1 MATAASSVQPQ
12 AADLTP
18 PAAIVQT
25 PDAPVKT
32 IDSTVLVQLGQDLT
46 RLFQQYAGDRL
57 LQEQKFI
64 RNLRQYLGIYD
75 PDIEK
80 ELAPNQSRAYPRLTR
95 VKCISMLARIMNMMF
110 PGNEKNWEIDA
121 TPSAEMSPA
130 DVAGAVQELMAANA
144 AAAPQGP
151 DGQPAPQ
158 PPAEALIDEAVQRLA
173 RKRARALEELI
184 DGQLQEIGGDQ
195 TLDYISLV
203 RQVVFSG
210 IRYGLGVLEGPY
222 VREETK
228 VLWAGTTE
236 GGFAPKT
243 NTIRKPMYEFL
254 PVWDYYP
261 DMSAKLLRNGE
272 GYFIRKVMG
281 RSDVRKLANRPDFFA
296 DQVKKYLKQNTQGNY
311 RPKTFETELRTLG
324 TKANV
329 NEMKQDPHGKYEV
342 IVWKGPISAAKL
354 MQLGVDIPADKQAD
368 DIEAEVWMLDS
379 TVIKA
384 DMNAWRKLGVDV
396 RTVHTFVFDE
406 DDTSPIGNGLPN
418 VLRDSQMSICSAVRM
433 ALDNASVVCGPNLEV
448 NVALLRAGQDTTS
461 VQAYKVWERDD
472 DGLTAQF
479 PAVREVQFNAH
490 LAELEQ
496 LVEMFMRFAD
506 METFVGPATGGDVDK
521 MPSEPMRTAAGAS
534 MMKGDAALPFKD
546 IIRNFDFFTQSV
558 ILSLVFFNRKFNP
571 QIVQESDYDVIAR
584 GATSLV
590 AKEVRGIQTDLL
602 AQTLTPEDRDWID
615 EEEFIYQRLAT
626 RDMTSILVS
635 KDEAMR
641 NRAQRSAA
649 AAAMG
654 DLNKQM
660 LMAEIRNELAQAF
673 KAISQGQK
681 NIASTDA
688 TNTNAA
694 LDILEAGAQHDQGAE
709 GGDKPPSGG
718 ALKVPV
724 HGGGMGAGANLPPL
738 R

>member
-1 MATAASSVQPQ
+1 
-12 AADLTP
+12 
-18 PAAIVQT
+18 
-25 PDAPVKT
+25 
-32 IDSTVLVQLGQDLT
+32 
-46 RLFQQYAGDRL
+46 
-57 LQEQKFI
+57 
-64 RNLRQYLGIYD
+64 
-75 PDIEK
+75 
-80 ELAPNQSRAYPRLTR
+80 LAPNQSRAYPRLTR

-110 PGNEKNWEIDA
+110 PGNEDNWELNA
-121 TPSAEMSPA
+121 SPSAEMSPV
-130 DVAGAVQELMAANA
+130 DVKAAVQELMAENP
-144 AAAPQGP
+144 PQQ
-151 DGQPAPQ
+151 GQPQQRPSAD
-158 PPAEALIDEAVQRLA
+158 LIDEAVQRLA
-173 RKRARALEELI
+173 RKRARALQLLI
-184 DGQLQEIGGDQ
+184 KDQLQEIGGDQ

-222 VREETK
+222 LREETK
-228 VLWAGTTE
+228 VLWAAAAG
-236 GGFAPKT
+236 GGFAPQT
-243 NTIRKPMYEFL
+243 RTIRKPLYEFL

-261 DMSAKLLRNGE
+261 DMGAKTLGTGE

-281 RSDVRKLANRPDFFA
+281 RSDVRKLANRSDFFA

-342 IVWKGPISAAKL
+342 IIWKGPVSAAKL
-354 MQLGVDIPADKQAD
+354 MQLGVDIPQDKQAD
-368 DIEAEVWMLDS
+368 DIEAEVWMMDS

-384 DMNAWRKLGVDV
+384 DMNAWRKMGVDV
-396 RTVHTFVFDE
+396 KTVHTFVFDE

-448 NVALLRAGQDTTS
+448 NVALLRAGQDLTS
-461 VQAYKVWERDD
+461 VHAYKVWERDD

-490 LAELEQ
+490 LTELEQ
-496 LVEMFMRFAD
+496 LVEMFMKFAD

-571 QIVQESDYDVIAR
+571 QIVKEGDYDVIAR

-615 EEEFIYQRLAT
+615 EEEFIRQRMAT
-626 RDMTSILVS
+626 RDMTSLMLP
-635 KDEAMR
+635 KEEAMR
-641 NRAQRSAA
+641 NRGQRMAAQAEMS
-649 AAAMG
+649 
-654 DLNKQM
+654 DLEKETM
-660 LMAEIRNELAQAF
+660 KAEISKTLADAF
-673 KAISQGQK
+673 KSISQGQK
-681 NIASTDA
+681 NIAATDA

-694 LDILEAGAQHDQGAE
+694 LDILEAGAE
-709 GGDKPPSGG
+709 
-718 ALKVPV
+718 
-724 HGGGMGAGANLPPL
+724 HGSRSARNESVS
-738 R
+738 